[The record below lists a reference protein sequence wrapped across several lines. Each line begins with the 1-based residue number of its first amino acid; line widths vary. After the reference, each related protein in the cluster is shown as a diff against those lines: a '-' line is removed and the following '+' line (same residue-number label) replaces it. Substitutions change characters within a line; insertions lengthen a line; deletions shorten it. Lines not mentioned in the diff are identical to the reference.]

1 MGRCWPG
8 AKLLENGRMRDA
20 VLNETLFLE
29 LDRATD
35 NRQLGRGLYHGEVAF
50 LVLDY
55 KTQALSAEHLT
66 ATGHDAAP
74 PKLRVLAGR
83 SHRAGKR
90 TNRRGPHRR
99 WMGVQWRVTRVLPR
113 AQNLAAMTVR
123 LATKE
128 FTRPRRAGC
137 SVISMQKR
145 FYDLVGTIQEHLHHR
160 ADRPIF

>member
-1 MGRCWPG
+1 MVDQEISHERCHHRVSQARAPLSQTES
-8 AKLLENGRMRDA
+8 AKDSGHYQ
-20 VLNETLFLE
+20 TP
-29 LDRATD
+29 
-35 NRQLGRGLYHGEVAF
+35 
-50 LVLDY
+50 
-55 KTQALSAEHLT
+55 ALSAEHLT

-74 PKLRVLAGR
+74 PKLRVLTGR

-90 TNRRGPHRR
+90 TNRRGPNRR